1 MSSEP
6 FPTTLLAAVRYFEDE
21 AVCRDF
27 LASMRWPNGV
37 TCPFCDSARVGFIA
51 TRSLWRCKDCRKQ
64 FSVKK
69 GTIFEDSPISLSKW
83 LPAIWLY
90 SAGKKGR
97 SSHQLARDLGITQ
110 KSAWFMAHRI
120 RLAMETESFDPPLGG
135 EVEVDETIM
144 GGHDRNKHAHL
155 RRYMGRG
162 SLPGKVAVMGLLERG
177 GDVRAKVVP
186 TRTAPV
192 LQAEI
197 RANVAPGT
205 ILYTDAFASYRHG
218 MEADYVHEVID
229 HSESYVRGRVHT
241 NGIENFWSLFKRVIY
256 GTHHSVE
263 PFHLDRYLGET
274 VLRFNTRKMT
284 DASRFSM
291 TTARTAGR
299 RITYKELTGKIDPK
313 GATA

>member
-1 MSSEP
+1 MSSDP

-27 LASMRWPNGV
+27 LAGLRWPNGV
-37 TCPFCDSARVGFIA
+37 VCPFCQSDKVGHIA

-69 GTIFEDSPISLSKW
+69 GTIFEDSPIPLSKW

-110 KSAWFMAHRI
+110 KSAWFMSHRI
-120 RLAMETESFDPPLGG
+120 RLAMETESFDAPLSG

-144 GGHDRNKHAHL
+144 GGHDKNKHAHL
-155 RRYMGRG
+155 RRGTWG
-162 SLPGKVAVMGLLERG
+162 KHVGKVAVMGLLERG
-177 GDVRAKVVP
+177 GDVRAKMVP
-186 TRTAPV
+186 TRRSAL
-192 LQAEI
+192 LQKEI
-197 RANVAPGT
+197 RSNVAPGS
-205 ILYTDAFASYRHG
+205 ILYTDAFASYRRG
-218 MEADYVHEVID
+218 LEADYIHEVID
-229 HSESYVRGRVHT
+229 HSEDYVRGRVHT

-263 PFHLDRYLGET
+263 PLHLDRYLDET

-284 DASRFSM
+284 DAGRFSM
-291 TTARTAGR
+291 TAAQTTGR
-299 RITYKELTGKIDPK
+299 RITYKELTGKLDSK
-313 GATA
+313 GAMA

>member
-1 MSSEP
+1 MSSER

-27 LASMRWPNGV
+27 LAGLRWPV
-37 TCPFCDSARVGFIA
+37 AVSCVFCGSEKVGHIA

-69 GTIFEDSPISLSKW
+69 GTIFEDSPIPLSKW

-97 SSHQLARDLGITQ
+97 SSHQLARDLGVTQ
-110 KSAWFMAHRI
+110 KTAWFMSHRI
-120 RLAMETESFDPPLGG
+120 RLAMETESFDAPLSG

-144 GGHDRNKHAHL
+144 GGHDQNKHSYL
-155 RRYMGRG
+155 RRGTWG
-162 SLPGKVAVMGLLERG
+162 KQVGKVAVMGLLERG
-177 GDVRAKVVP
+177 GDVRAKMVP
-186 TRTAPV
+186 SRTSAR
-192 LQAEI
+192 LQKEI
-197 RANVAPGT
+197 RSNVTLGS

-218 MEADYVHEVID
+218 LEADYIHEVID
-229 HSESYVRGRVHT
+229 HSEEYVRGRVHT

-263 PFHLDRYLGET
+263 PFHLDRYLDET
-274 VLRFNTRKMT
+274 VLRFNTRKIT
-284 DASRFSM
+284 DASRF
-291 TTARTAGR
+291 TLTAARTAGR
-299 RITYKELTGKIDPK
+299 RITYKELTGKLDTK
-313 GATA
+313 GAMA

>member
-1 MSSEP
+1 MSSEK

-27 LASMRWPNGV
+27 LAGLRWPNGV
-37 TCPFCDSARVGFIA
+37 VCPFCQSEKVGHIA

-69 GTIFEDSPISLSKW
+69 GTIFEDSPIPLSKW

-110 KSAWFMAHRI
+110 KSAWFMSHRI
-120 RLAMETESFDPPLGG
+120 RLAMETDGFDVPVSG

-144 GGHDRNKHAHL
+144 GGHDKNKHAHL
-155 RRYMGRG
+155 RRG
-162 SLPGKVAVMGLLERG
+162 SWGKQVGKVAVMGLLERG
-177 GDVRAKVVP
+177 GEVRAKMVP
-186 TRTAPV
+186 SRRSAL
-192 LQAEI
+192 LQKEI
-197 RANVAPGT
+197 RSNVAPGS

-218 MEADYVHEVID
+218 LEADYIHEVID
-229 HSESYVRGRVHT
+229 HSEDYVRGRVHT

-263 PFHLDRYLGET
+263 PFHLDRYLDET
-274 VLRFNTRKMT
+274 VLRFNTRHMS
-284 DASRFSM
+284 DAGRFALTS
-291 TTARTAGR
+291 ARTTGR
-299 RITYKELTGKIDPK
+299 RITYKELTGKLDTR
-313 GATA
+313 GAMA